1 MAPTLPF
8 VQRVDKVTI
17 PPSVNL
23 SSPPSSVLVGD
34 GKATQQHTKA
44 HNDGL
49 VLSTI
54 YEAGAISR
62 AAVARR
68 TALSRT
74 SVGDAVAELLAR
86 GLVDEI
92 GLDRPRR
99 GKPPILLRINPD
111 ARHLIGIDTSGS
123 EFHGAVVNLRGE
135 VRHQVS
141 LPRESHSGAA
151 ALEIAYELLDRLVRA
166 ASAPLLGLGIGTP
179 GLIDPQRGS
188 HVHWAVNLDW
198 VDLPLRELLEQR
210 YGLPVRVVNDS
221 HAAAMGE
228 YFFGSPHANG
238 NLVVIKCEQGLGA
251 GIVLE
256 GRLLHGDASG
266 AGEIG
271 HLVLAP
277 DGRPCRCGNHGCLE
291 TLAST
296 SAVIR
301 AAGASDLCGFLQA
314 YREGLAPAREA
325 VADAGRALGMAVAML
340 VSTLNVRDVVIAGN
354 LTQVGEPL
362 LQLIREQVLQRCLG
376 ALGRATEVRFS
387 AIGADLT
394 VLGAAAVL
402 LHQELGLW
410 PLRHEQLASAQ

>member
-1 MAPTLPF
+1 
-8 VQRVDKVTI
+8 
-17 PPSVNL
+17 
-23 SSPPSSVLVGD
+23 VLVSD

-44 HNDGL
+44 HNDSL

-54 YEAGAISR
+54 YEADAISR

-74 SVGDAVAELLAR
+74 SVGDAVAELLVR
-86 GLVDEI
+86 GLVEEI
-92 GLDRPRR
+92 GLDRPSR
-99 GKPPILLRINPD
+99 GKPPILLRFNPD
-111 ARHLIGIDTSGS
+111 ARHLVGIDVSGS
-123 EFHGAVVNLRGE
+123 EFRGALVNLRGE
-135 VRHQVS
+135 VRHEVS
-141 LPRESHSGAA
+141 RPRKSRSGAA
-151 ALEIAYELLDRLVRA
+151 ALEIAYELLDGLVSA

-198 VDLPLRELLEQR
+198 LDLPLRDLLEQR

-228 YFFGSPHANG
+228 YFFGSPHSSG

-271 HLVLAP
+271 HLVLARH
-277 DGRPCRCGNHGCLE
+277 GRQCRCGNRGCLE
-291 TLAST
+291 TLASS
-296 SAVIR
+296 SAVIA
-301 AAGASDLCGFLQA
+301 AAGAADFAGLLDA
-314 YREGLAPAREA
+314 YRAGSTPAREA
-325 VADAGRALGMAVAML
+325 VTEAGRALGKAIAML
-340 VSTLNVRDVVIAGN
+340 VSTLNVRDIVIAGH
-354 LTQVGEPL
+354 LTRLGEPL
-362 LQLIREQVLQRCLG
+362 LQLIRAEVAQRCLG
-376 ALGRATEVRFS
+376 VLARETEVRFS

-402 LHQELGLW
+402 LHQELGVW
-410 PLRHEQLASAQ
+410 PLRTRRVEAA

>member
-1 MAPTLPF
+1 M
-8 VQRVDKVTI
+8 TI
-17 PPSVNL
+17 PPPPNL
-23 SSPPSSVLVGD
+23 SSPRSSGLVSD

-44 HNDGL
+44 HNDSL

-54 YEAGAISR
+54 YEAGVISR
-62 AAVARR
+62 AGVARR

-86 GLVDEI
+86 GLVDEV
-92 GLDRPRR
+92 GLDRPSR
-99 GKPPILLRINPD
+99 GKPPIMVRLNPD

-135 VRHQVS
+135 VRHTMS
-141 LPRESHSGAA
+141 LSRESRSGAA
-151 ALEIAYELLDRLVRA
+151 ALVIVYELLDRLVRA

-198 VDLPLRELLEQR
+198 LDLPLREPLEQR
-210 YGLPVRVVNDS
+210 YGVPVRVVNDS

-228 YFFGSPHANG
+228 YFFGSPHASG

-277 DGRPCRCGNHGCLE
+277 DGHLCRCGNQGCLE

-296 SAVIR
+296 SAVVE
-301 AAGASDLCGFLQA
+301 AAGAADFCALLEAYECGSTA
-314 YREGLAPAREA
+314 AREA
-325 VADAGRALGMAVAML
+325 VAQAGRALGMAVAML
-340 VSTLNVRDVVIAGN
+340 VSTLNVRDVVIAGR
-354 LTQVGEPL
+354 LTRIGQPL
-362 LQLIREQVLQRCLG
+362 LQVIREQVLQRCLG
-376 ALGRATEVRFS
+376 ALARETEVRFS

-410 PLRHEQLASAQ
+410 PLRSQQPIARQAIGCGSV